1 MADANSPGSPPSS
14 VPDHGGSVH
23 ALLESEC
30 TRLILSG
37 EIDLSLNADLTEAVA
52 DAEAAGLPV
61 QVDTRHVT
69 FMDSS
74 GIALLARLA
83 SRTPGRLTMIKPP
96 DVVRF
101 LLEVTRIGEM
111 VDVVDTDEPAPAATN
126 SAAPPPEPA

>member
-1 MADANSPGSPPSS
+1 MADANSSDSRPPA
-14 VPDHGGSVH
+14 VPDHSGSVH
-23 ALLESEC
+23 ALLESGC
-30 TRLILSG
+30 TRLVLSG
-37 EIDLSLNADLTEAVA
+37 EIDLTLNAELTEAVA

-61 QVDTRHVT
+61 QVDARHVT

-83 SRTPGRLTMIKPP
+83 SRTPGRLTLIKPP

-111 VDVVDTDEPAPAATN
+111 VDVVDTDERAPVVPGPAAT
-126 SAAPPPEPA
+126 PPDPA

>member
-1 MADANSPGSPPSS
+1 M
-14 VPDHGGSVH
+14 H
-23 ALLESEC
+23 ALLESGC
-30 TRLILSG
+30 TRLVLSG
-37 EIDLSLNADLTEAVA
+37 EIDLTLNAELTEAVA

-61 QVDTRHVT
+61 QVDARHVT

-83 SRTPGRLTMIKPP
+83 SRTPGRLTLIKPP

-111 VDVVDTDEPAPAATN
+111 VDVVDTDERAPVAPA
-126 SAAPPPEPA
+126 SAATPPDPA